1 MYLGGLGFGRLEGS
15 LDWGRSHGCQH
26 LPDGELGAG
35 LSPDGVCVLLQGS
48 DGCGGP
54 VASLTAGF
62 LVAIFPGFLAGH
74 FATGVFPS

>member
-35 LSPDGVCVLLQGS
+35 LSPDGVCVLL
-48 DGCGGP
+48 
-54 VASLTAGF
+54 
-62 LVAIFPGFLAGH
+62 
-74 FATGVFPS
+74 